1 MTSSVVLISPPPTED
16 GEVSRLKIIEALHDL
31 DDALAQHPERV
42 KFRCMSDD
50 GKVEEILSYNEILEK
65 IEDQDGQDGEWH
77 FKSIDAHQ
85 GPLTPSD

>member
-1 MTSSVVLISPPPTED
+1 
-16 GEVSRLKIIEALHDL
+16 
-31 DDALAQHPERV
+31 
-42 KFRCMSDD
+42 MSDD

-85 GPLTPSD
+85 GPLTPP